1 MCTKSGKDVGVTGV
15 VTCDNF
21 FRDQLSGVNTV
32 EGQSLPFPYRIA
44 RDIRLDLQDLKGFK

>member
-32 EGQSLPFPYRIA
+32 EGQSLPFPYCIA